1 MGRSASLRRPT
12 TQALGIKRKVMDEM
26 KECKTCGEEIKAKA
40 LKCPRCQTWQTKWKY
55 DQSNPK
61 HHLIFIAILFGA
73 MGIMFY
79 SSLGSIFNTNEF
91 SDNKSLVVVK
101 DSKVSFTEKECG
113 TTVSIIGTI
122 TNNSE
127 ESWKDFNFEAQ
138 FFNENNEL
146 IDTVSDQN
154 YDLILLPN
162 DDGTFKVTG
171 AADKSE
177 ASYNHHKVIIKDARE
192 NSSLF

>member
-1 MGRSASLRRPT
+1 MN
-12 TQALGIKRKVMDEM
+12 EM
-26 KECKTCGEEIKAKA
+26 KECKTCFEEINAKA

-61 HHLIFIAILFGA
+61 HHLIFLAILFGA

-79 SSLGSIFNTNEF
+79 SSLGSIFNPNEF
-91 SDNKSLVVVK
+91 SDNKSSFVVK

-127 ESWKDFNFEAQ
+127 VSWKDFNFEAQ
-138 FFNENNEL
+138 FFNEDNEL

-171 AADKSE
+171 AADKSKS
-177 ASYNHHKVIIKDARE
+177 SYHHHKVTIKDARE